1 MKAPKLLDNKKHKV
15 IDELRLALE
24 KDSKLSIISAYFT
37 IYAYEG
43 LKKELQKIDS
53 VRFIFTEP
61 TFVKKDYELSRE
73 FYIER
78 KSAQQAL
85 TNEFEIKLKNELT
98 QAAVSK
104 ECAKWLSDK
113 AEIKSLKK
121 ANPAQ
126 PRLIHIDSNKDALS
140 INGTVDFTTD
150 GLGISPSTRIDSN
163 ICLYGKEHTLGFLQS
178 FDELWNDKTAV
189 EDVKQEVLNQMQMLY
204 KENTPEFIYFLSLY
218 NVFRDYLDELTEDRI
233 IKSKTGFKDTLIW
246 NKLYKFQKDGVMGA
260 IDKIEKYNGCIIA
273 DSVGL
278 GKTFTALAIMKYYQL
293 RNDRILVLVP
303 KKLAENWT
311 IYTQN
316 DKRNIFA
323 EDRFHYDVLYH
334 TDLSRTSGFSG
345 TINLA
350 TINWSNYDLVVIDE
364 SHNFRNNPPVK
375 NRITRYKRLMND
387 IIKSGVK
394 TKVLML
400 SATPVNNRM
409 NDIKNQIAFITE
421 GKNDAFSSV
430 GIKNTED
437 TLRLAQ
443 TVFNNWS
450 SLPDSERTTESFV
463 DMMSL
468 DYFKL
473 LDTITIARSK
483 KHIQKYYNM
492 EEIGKFPTRLLP
504 INKYSEIDNKGE
516 FPAIG
521 EINKIIKK
529 LTLAIYSP
537 IAYLLPE
544 KRSAYEEKYD
554 MQVGVNET
562 IFRQIDRE
570 RSLVNL
576 VRVGLLKRME
586 SSINSFALTANKIMH
601 KINDALESI
610 EKSQFDYDPE
620 RDINEIDFDDPE
632 LEGLLFGN
640 NVKVL
645 LQDMDLIK
653 WKQDLEADKDKL
665 ETLYIEAILVTP
677 DRDAKLRE
685 LKNTIFEKQKNPI
698 NNANKK
704 VLIFTAFADTAKY
717 LYDNIANELKE
728 KEIYTAL
735 VVGSGENKSTFPL
748 EKNQK
753 QGIKFSDLNTVLTLF
768 SPESKECK
776 KIFPEVTKSID
787 VLIATDCISEG
798 QNLQDC
804 DYLINYDIHWN
815 PVRIIQ
821 RFGRIDRI
829 GSKNNVIQLVNFWP
843 TLDLDEYINLQKRVT
858 GRMVLLDVS
867 ATGEDN
873 VIEVGEEK
881 EMKDLEYRK
890 KQLKRL
896 QEEVVDL
903 EDISGA
909 ISITDLT
916 FNDFKTDLMTYMKK
930 NRNKLDDAQN
940 GLYAIT
946 KIDESLKD
954 EVSPGV
960 IFILRQIQ
968 GQGQTKEQNPLY
980 PYYLVY
986 ISDNGE
992 IKLSFLHAKKILDY
1006 YKKLCSG
1013 QNEVL
1018 KNLLDTFNQ
1027 QTNNGRN
1034 MNHYSSLLNKA
1045 IENIIGKKQEIGVA
1059 SLFSKGGT
1067 INLKDGAE
1075 GLEDFELI
1083 TFLILKD

>member
-1 MKAPKLLDNKKHKV
+1 
-15 IDELRLALE
+15 
-24 KDSKLSIISAYFT
+24 
-37 IYAYEG
+37 
-43 LKKELQKIDS
+43 
-53 VRFIFTEP
+53 
-61 TFVKKDYELSRE
+61 
-73 FYIER
+73 
-78 KSAQQAL
+78 
-85 TNEFEIKLKNELT
+85 
-98 QAAVSK
+98 
-104 ECAKWLSDK
+104 
-113 AEIKSLKK
+113 
-121 ANPAQ
+121 
-126 PRLIHIDSNKDALS
+126 
-140 INGTVDFTTD
+140 
-150 GLGISPSTRIDSN
+150 
-163 ICLYGKEHTLGFLQS
+163 
-178 FDELWNDKTAV
+178 
-189 EDVKQEVLNQMQMLY
+189 
-204 KENTPEFIYFLSLY
+204 
-218 NVFRDYLDELTEDRI
+218 
-233 IKSKTGFKDTLIW
+233 
-246 NKLYKFQKDGVMGA
+246 
-260 IDKIEKYNGCIIA
+260 
-273 DSVGL
+273 
-278 GKTFTALAIMKYYQL
+278 
-293 RNDRILVLVP
+293 
-303 KKLAENWT
+303 
-311 IYTQN
+311 
-316 DKRNIFA
+316 
-323 EDRFHYDVLYH
+323 
-334 TDLSRTSGFSG
+334 
-345 TINLA
+345 
-350 TINWSNYDLVVIDE
+350 
-364 SHNFRNNPPVK
+364 
-375 NRITRYKRLMND
+375 
-387 IIKSGVK
+387 
-394 TKVLML
+394 
-400 SATPVNNRM
+400 
-409 NDIKNQIAFITE
+409 
-421 GKNDAFSSV
+421 
-430 GIKNTED
+430 
-437 TLRLAQ
+437 
-443 TVFNNWS
+443 
-450 SLPDSERTTESFV
+450 
-463 DMMSL
+463 
-468 DYFKL
+468 
-473 LDTITIARSK
+473 
-483 KHIQKYYNM
+483 
-492 EEIGKFPTRLLP
+492 
-504 INKYSEIDNKGE
+504 
-516 FPAIG
+516 
-521 EINKIIKK
+521 
-529 LTLAIYSP
+529 
-537 IAYLLPE
+537 
-544 KRSAYEEKYD
+544 
-554 MQVGVNET
+554 
-562 IFRQIDRE
+562 
-570 RSLVNL
+570 
-576 VRVGLLKRME
+576 ME